1 MTEILRNVVRD
12 VLSTDEDQHLI
23 MLLADLVEVLEEL
36 RPLLKVADDL
46 DDLLDV
52 MVGSEHHGADV
63 DLDEVL

>member
-1 MTEILRNVVRD
+1 MEILRNVVRD
-12 VLSTDEDQHLI
+12 TLSTDKDQHLR